1 MPLCGGSAAGS
12 VFTSAARMFPW
23 TLLLIHILAPFTT

>member
-1 MPLCGGSAAGS
+1 MPRWGGSASGS
-12 VFTSAARMFPW
+12 VFTSAVRMFPW